1 MTHNHGRCAKG
12 EPRRMG
18 FPDMVAPMVLDS
30 PIIGDWFKVYVS
42 QVLVPELRLGDIVIM
57 DDLSS

>member
-1 MTHNHGRCAKG
+1 
-12 EPRRMG
+12 MG